1 MDHMIH
7 IQNSKLTES
16 YFKCHSTFTPFTP
29 CSKSQESFSI
39 LGGSLQTSASALRKK
54 QILLVTSFLSVAM
67 AKPDISRVPEPE
79 GDKAELDIFG
89 ALPCSQRPGAW
100 MGAAYAY
107 FNRLE
112 SEAKKASKEPEVVV
126 VESPSPAKS
135 KAAATRSTSRSRT
148 KRTKTTS
155 ALVKKTKSN

>member
-16 YFKCHSTFTPFTP
+16 YFKCHSTFMPFTP
-29 CSKSQESFSI
+29 CSKPKESFSI

-54 QILLVTSFLSVAM
+54 QFLLVTSFLSVAM
-67 AKPDISRVPEPE
+67 AKPDMSRVPEPE
-79 GDKAELDIFG
+79 GDKAVLDIFG

-135 KAAATRSTSRSRT
+135 KAAATRSRSRSRT
-148 KRTKTTS
+148 KTTT
-155 ALVKKTKSN
+155 ALLKKQKNN

>member
-89 ALPCSQRPGAW
+89 ALPCSQRPG
-100 MGAAYAY
+100 

-135 KAAATRSTSRSRT
+135 KAAATRSRSRSRT
-148 KRTKTTS
+148 KTTT
-155 ALVKKTKSN
+155 ALVKKTKSI